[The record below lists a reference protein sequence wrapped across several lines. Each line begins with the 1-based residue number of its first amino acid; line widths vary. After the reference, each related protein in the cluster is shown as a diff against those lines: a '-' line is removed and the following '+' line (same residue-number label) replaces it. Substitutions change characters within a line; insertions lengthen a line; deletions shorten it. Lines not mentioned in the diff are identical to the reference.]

1 MNGNNIDQRS
11 VLKDNDEEL
20 SEIVGLL
27 NCSEDSIM
35 EKNKNNYE
43 INGKNNNKSGAQ
55 GQNKL
60 ITTTRDNFKQTTI
73 LSGYPP

>member
-1 MNGNNIDQRS
+1 

-35 EKNKNNYE
+35 EKNKNNKE
-43 INGKNNNKSGAQ
+43 INGKNINKSGAQ
-55 GQNKL
+55 G
-60 ITTTRDNFKQTTI
+60 
-73 LSGYPP
+73 

>member
-1 MNGNNIDQRS
+1 

-35 EKNKNNYE
+35 EKNKNNLG
-43 INGKNNNKSGAQ
+43 INGKNINKNGAH
-55 GQNKL
+55 GSNKL
-60 ITTTRDNFKQTTI
+60 ITTTRDNFKQTTNI
-73 LSGYPP
+73 SGYPP